1 MRLAH
6 PHSSLTTTLTTPEE
20 NDIASEIETN
30 ETIIDVQ

>member
-6 PHSSLTTTLTTPEE
+6 PHTPTTLTTPEE
-20 NDIASEIETN
+20 NYIASEIETN